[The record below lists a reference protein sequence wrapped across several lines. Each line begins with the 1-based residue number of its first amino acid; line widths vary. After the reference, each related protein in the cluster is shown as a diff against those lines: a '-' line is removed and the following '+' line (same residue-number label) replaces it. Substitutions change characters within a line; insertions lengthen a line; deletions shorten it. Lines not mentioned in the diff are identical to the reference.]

1 MFQLKEAL
9 SLPSFSTV
17 HYRFITRDARDCSRF
32 CLEQDWERSQGLAVG
47 RAMMNGEK
55 RWEVVTFSTNCTED
69 SLPTYLTIASILS
82 LLSAIY
88 VLLSSTHLQLYSHV
102 FDFFLQGSPC
112 KDILMSFSQT
122 FNLFLVLSL
131 YWTWCPAIQKLF
143 SWDRQ
148 LVGTHPSKSH
158 CPDCFPIPLET
169 ETFVITTNNL
179 LILLRLYLPSL
190 RWRRIESHQN
200 ICLWPSFTTCTRLT
214 SSPQQQFGKV
224 ICHSKSYL
232 FPSSTHSTTLFPIL
246 YPIYYSHSRQTLCHS
261 DSMI

>member
-88 VLLSSTHLQLYSHV
+88 VLLSSIHLQLYSHV

-158 CPDCFPIPLET
+158 CPDCFPIPLEN

-200 ICLWPSFTTCTRLT
+200 ICLWPSFHNL
-214 SSPQQQFGKV
+214 
-224 ICHSKSYL
+224 H
-232 FPSSTHSTTLFPIL
+232 
-246 YPIYYSHSRQTLCHS
+246 
-261 DSMI
+261 